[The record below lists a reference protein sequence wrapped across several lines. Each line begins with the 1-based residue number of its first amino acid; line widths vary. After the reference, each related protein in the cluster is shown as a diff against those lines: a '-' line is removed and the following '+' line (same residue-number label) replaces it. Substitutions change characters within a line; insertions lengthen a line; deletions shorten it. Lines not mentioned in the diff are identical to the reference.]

1 MTTHE
6 RMAMKVPM
14 IVPKYS
20 ALGEWAN
27 GGVHYT
33 DISDIPYFNI
43 KALNTK
49 GGIAT
54 LESTVTALETM
65 YVDAEYR
72 QHIAEAGYKLA
83 TSAKFNWRNIAQQFD
98 LVFRTA
104 IKKEH
109 DNAIRDS
116 EADRES

>member
-1 MTTHE
+1 
-6 RMAMKVPM
+6 MAMRVPM

-43 KALNTK
+43 KSLNTK

-54 LESTVTALETM
+54 LESTVEALEVM
-65 YVDAEYR
+65 YTDSEYR
-72 QHIAEAGYKLA
+72 EGIASAGYKLA

-98 LVFRTA
+98 LVFKIA
-104 IKKEH
+104 IKKEKEH
-109 DNAIRDS
+109 VRDA
-116 EADRES
+116 EANRES